1 MPPRVSKGKGE
12 RGGTASQGGKPSISP
27 TTDPMLKL
35 EILQCNTNRSQSS
48 MGLLEEMG
56 AETGVDVLCVSLNL
70 TKRWYRKVAG

>member
-12 RGGTASQGGKPSISP
+12 RGGTASQGGEPSISP

-56 AETGVDVLCVSLNL
+56 AETGVDVHQTQIPTGKEAIC
-70 TKRWYRKVAG
+70 